1 MRPLAATTFAFL
13 IAWAGWEELG
23 APPGAA
29 RVDLMTE
36 PQMPVRFYVQKS
48 GNWFRVVPVDATLP
62 IRSDVFYRDHLYYRA
77 PNPKILEIVA
87 ADQYHYLLLEG
98 SGSFHLPPGK
108 YKIEAYRGLFY
119 KPAEVEFE
127 LGPNETRKVTLS
139 MRTWEGAD
147 RTEWISSDD
156 HIHLTRSR
164 KDDPVYLAWLE
175 AEDLTV
181 GNFLALQRQMDAAPQ
196 YAFGRAG
203 EARRRGYSI
212 RPGQELRNE
221 FWGHINILG
230 ASELIRPMS
239 TGTMYANTA
248 ESYPYPSL
256 LFQRGRSLG
265 GTTGYAHFFQKPQ
278 HSTIYLDAA
287 RGTIDFVEVLQF
299 GVLKT
304 EPWYELLNAGLK
316 ITGVAGSD
324 FPVPLNGRR
333 PWPHWLPLLGPERT
347 LVKARP
353 GESSYDTW
361 ARGVRE
367 GRVVVS
373 NGPIVEISHDSAAG
387 RVEAKAAFYR
397 PLQVLEIVRNG
408 EVIASAPG
416 NGSAAS
422 LTVSAAAACPDSC
435 WLAART
441 RAQKRD
447 NEPEIHAHTNP
458 VWLLKD
464 GKPVRVA
471 SARRSLAAKWEE
483 EIAFFRSAGIVFPN
497 EANRREFFDAAEAA
511 LGELRKP

>member
-1 MRPLAATTFAFL
+1 MCCAFAL
-13 IAWAGWEELG
+13 LLAWAGWEELG
-23 APPGAA
+23 PPPGAA
-29 RVDLMTE
+29 QVDLVTE
-36 PQMPVRFYVQKS
+36 PRMPVRFYVQKS
-48 GNWFRVVPVDATLP
+48 GSWFRVVPVDATLP
-62 IRSDVFYRDHLYYRA
+62 LRSDVFYRDHLYYRK
-77 PNPKILEIVA
+77 PDPKVLEIIA

-98 SGSFHLPPGK
+98 AGSIHLPPGK

-119 KPAEVEFE
+119 QPSTAEFE
-127 LGPNETRKVTLS
+127 LKPDEKRQVKLTMKP
-139 MRTWEGAD
+139 WEGVD
-147 RTEWISSDD
+147 PGGWISSDD

-164 KDDPVYLAWLE
+164 KDDSVYLGWLE

-239 TGTMYANTA
+239 TGVMYANSP
-248 ESYPYPSL
+248 ESYPFPSL
-256 LFQRGRSLG
+256 LFARGRKLG

-287 RGTIDFVEVLQF
+287 RGNIDFVEVLQF

-304 EPWYELLNAGLK
+304 EPWYELLNAGLR

-324 FPVPLNGRR
+324 FPVPLNGRK

-347 LVKARP
+347 LVKGRP
-353 GESSYDTW
+353 GEDSFETW

-367 GRVVVS
+367 GKVVVS
-373 NGPIVEISHDSAAG
+373 NGPIVEVSTDAAG
-387 RVEAKAAFYR
+387 TVRATAAFYR
-397 PLQVLEIVRNG
+397 PLEVLEIVRNG

-416 NGSAAS
+416 NGSAARLS
-422 LTVSAAAACPDSC
+422 VSAAAGCPGSC
-435 WLAART
+435 WVAARV
-441 RAQKRD
+441 RARKID
-447 NEPEIHAHTNP
+447 NEPEIQAHTNP
-458 VWLLKD
+458 VWLLQD
-464 GKPVRVA
+464 GKPVRVE

-483 EIAFFRSAGIVFPN
+483 ELAYFRSAGIVFPN

-511 LGELRKP
+511 LAELRR